1 MNSLMVRDTVRDT
14 VLISGKVNNMNSTE
28 RGMRRTWGENTSL
41 IQVKG
46 EY

>member
-1 MNSLMVRDTVRDT
+1 MNSLMVRDTVKDT
-14 VLISGKVNNMNSTE
+14 VLSSGKANNKNSTE
-28 RGMRRTWGENTSL
+28 RGMRRTWGKNTSL